1 MQINDLV
8 KIIST
13 NELGILVEIVKENG
27 YPDEYVVDIDGEQFC
42 CFKAELEVFDV

>member
-13 NELGILVEIVKENG
+13 NELGVLVEIVKENG

-42 CFKAELEVFDV
+42 CFKAELEVLDV

>member
-13 NELGILVEIVKENG
+13 NELGVLVEIVK
-27 YPDEYVVDIDGEQFC
+27 DH
-42 CFKAELEVFDV
+42 ELRIREIEKK

>member
-13 NELGILVEIVKENG
+13 NELGILVEIIKEKG
-27 YPDEYVVDIDGEQFC
+27 FPDEYVVNIDGEEFC
-42 CFKAELEVFDV
+42 CFKAEMETLDV

>member
-13 NELGILVEIVKENG
+13 NELGVLVEIVKENG
-27 YPDEYVVDIDGEQFC
+27 YPDEYVVEIDGEQFC
-42 CFKAELEVFDV
+42 CFKSELEVLDV

>member
-13 NELGILVEIVKENG
+13 NELGVLVEIVKENG

-42 CFKAELEVFDV
+42 CFKAELEVLNV